1 MKVLVAVMTL
11 SFSLYGFAF
20 SEGSGEVGQKLGN
33 NLNTCV
39 GCALRAAQIDQE
51 NRKAGKQ
58 VEEEQKKNEEKN
70 AGVRSY

>member
-1 MKVLVAVMTL
+1 MKVLIAMMTL

-33 NLNTCV
+33 NMNTCV

-58 VEEEQKKNEEKN
+58 VEEERKKAEKEG

>member
-1 MKVLVAVMTL
+1 MKAIIAVLSLAFCL
-11 SFSLYGFAF
+11 SGFAY

-33 NLNTCV
+33 NMNTCV

-58 VEEEQKKNEEKN
+58 VEEERAKAEKK
-70 AGVRSY
+70 GSTVRSY

>member
-20 SEGSGEVGQKLGN
+20 SEGSGDMGQKLGN

-58 VEEEQKKNEEKN
+58 VEEERKETEKKN

>member
-1 MKVLVAVMTL
+1 MKFLLAVMTL

-20 SEGSGEVGQKLGN
+20 SEGQGEVGQKLGN

-58 VEEEQKKNEEKN
+58 VEEERAKTEKKNS
-70 AGVRSY
+70 GVRSY